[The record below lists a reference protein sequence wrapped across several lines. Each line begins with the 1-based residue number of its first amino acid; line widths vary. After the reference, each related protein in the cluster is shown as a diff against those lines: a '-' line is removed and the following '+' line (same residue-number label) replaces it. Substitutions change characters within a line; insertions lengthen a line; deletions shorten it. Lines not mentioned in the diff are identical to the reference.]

1 MYDREN
7 LVDII
12 HNLNIN
18 DHETISSSTINNIFQ
33 DNTDPGS
40 FRCISCFKS
49 FHELFH
55 LTSHRC
61 QNGDLSLD
69 HNEIRSPEAS
79 TVLTSTRKDIGELLA
94 ALQGPIRT
102 KLQDQEAIHV

>member
-1 MYDREN
+1 MI
-7 LVDII
+7 L
-12 HNLNIN
+12 NLNIN
-18 DHETISSSTINNIFQ
+18 DQETMSSSTINYIFL
-33 DNTDPGS
+33 DNKDPGS
-40 FRCISCFKS
+40 FRCISCPRS

-61 QNGDLSLD
+61 QNGDLGLD
-69 HNEIRSPEAS
+69 HDEIRSPEAS

-102 KLQDQEAIHV
+102 KLQD